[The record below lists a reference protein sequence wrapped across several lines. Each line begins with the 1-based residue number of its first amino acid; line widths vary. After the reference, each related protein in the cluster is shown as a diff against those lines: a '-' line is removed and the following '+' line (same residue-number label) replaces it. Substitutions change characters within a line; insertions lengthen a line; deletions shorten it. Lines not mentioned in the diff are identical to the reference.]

1 MRHWQRKI
9 SFVSGQRIQ
18 LAVKI
23 STPNDK
29 SKKINLCKKKFL
41 HAKTI
46 MQLNG
51 KLKYM
56 GSAQNVLNTNLW
68 IASQMAISQLGM
80 KFCNIYCTWQI
91 VTLDERLTMK

>member
-1 MRHWQRKI
+1 
-9 SFVSGQRIQ
+9 
-18 LAVKI
+18 
-23 STPNDK
+23 
-29 SKKINLCKKKFL
+29 
-41 HAKTI
+41 

-91 VTLDERLTMK
+91 VTLDERLTMKW